1 MGGEKMYLIKNVEI
15 NNMVIKEPFIGDVLV
30 KNGKIN
36 KIGSG
41 IAEADATVIDGTD
54 KKLFPGFI
62 DAHTHLGLRE
72 SGIGFEGDDVNELSN
87 PLTPQLKAID
97 GINPLDKTFDEAREA
112 GITCVSSGPGSANVV
127 GGQFA
132 IIKTF
137 GHRIDKMV
145 VNPSHAMK
153 VAFGENPKRVYKG
166 LGVSP
171 QSRLAIAAELRNI
184 LTKAKTYLTA
194 IEAAGDDLSKM
205 PTYDNQ
211 LEALIPVLRREI
223 PLKAHAHRA
232 DDIFT
237 AIRIA
242 KEFNLKMT
250 LDHCSEGHLIV
261 DDLVE
266 EGYDAI
272 VGPTFGHKSK
282 YETKNKTFMTPGIL
296 QRAGVRV
303 AIMTDHPVIPVQY
316 LPIMAGLSAKAG
328 MERFE
333 ALKAITI
340 NPAEILGIEDRVG
353 TIEVGKD
360 ADLVLM
366 TAHPFELDAKVE
378 ITFVEGIVAY
388 KA

>member
-1 MGGEKMYLIKNVEI
+1 MYIIRNVEI
-15 NNMVIKEPFIGDVLV
+15 NDMVTREPVVGDVIIEAGKIKEIGQDL
-30 KNGKIN
+30 NTDGL
-36 KIGSG
+36 
-41 IAEADATVIDGTD
+41 TVIDGTD

-72 SGIGFEGDDVNELSN
+72 TGIGFEGDDVNEMSS
-87 PLTPQLKAID
+87 PLTPEINAID
-97 GINPLDKTFDEAREA
+97 GINPQDRTFDDAREA

-137 GHRIDKMV
+137 GHRVDDMI

-153 VAFGENPKRVYKG
+153 IAFGENPKRVYKG
-166 LGVSP
+166 LGMSP
-171 QSRLAIAAELRNI
+171 QSRLAIAAELRNV
-184 LTKAKTYLTA
+184 LTKAKMYLDKKK
-194 IEAAGDDLSKM
+194 AAGDDITKL
-205 PTYDNQ
+205 PAYDNK
-211 LEALIPVLRREI
+211 LEALLPVLKGEI

-242 KEFNLKMT
+242 KEFDVKLT
-250 LDHCSEGHLIV
+250 LDHCSDGHLIV
-261 DDLVE
+261 DDLVK
-266 EGYDAI
+266 EGYPAI
-272 VGPTFGHKSK
+272 VGPTFGHKTK
-282 YETKNKTFMTPGIL
+282 FETKNKTFETVGIL
-296 QRAGVRV
+296 QRAGVKV
-303 AIMTDHPVIPVQY
+303 AIMTDHPVIPVHY

-328 MERFE
+328 MDRFE

-360 ADLVLM
+360 ADVVLM
-366 TAHPFELDAKVE
+366 TAHPFELDSKVTHTFINGE
-378 ITFVEGIVAY
+378 IAY
-388 KA
+388 QG

>member
-1 MGGEKMYLIKNVEI
+1 MYLIKNVEI
-15 NNMVIKEPFIGDVLV
+15 NNMVEKEPFVGDVLV
-30 KNGKIN
+30 NNGKID
-36 KIGSG
+36 KIGSR
-41 IAEADATVIDGTD
+41 IEETKATVIDGTG

-72 SGIGFEGDDVNELSN
+72 SGIGFEGDDVNEMSN
-87 PLTPQLKAID
+87 PLTPELKAID
-97 GINPLDKTFDEAREA
+97 GINPLDKTFDDAREA
-112 GITCVSSGPGSANVV
+112 GITCVSSGPGSANII
-127 GGQFA
+127 GGQFT

-166 LGVSP
+166 LGISP
-171 QSRLAIAAELRNI
+171 QTRLSVAAELRNI
-184 LTKAKTYLTA
+184 FTMAKTYLA
-194 IEAAGDDLSKM
+194 NIEAAGDDLSKM
-205 PTYDNQ
+205 PKYNNK
-211 LEALIPVLRREI
+211 LEALIPVLKREI

-242 KEFNLKMT
+242 KEFNLKLT

-266 EGYDAI
+266 EGFDAI

-282 YETKNKTFMTPGIL
+282 YETKNKTFTTPGIL
-296 QRAGVRV
+296 QRAGIRV

-316 LPIMAGLSAKAG
+316 LPMMAGLSAKAG
-328 MERFE
+328 MDRFE

-340 NPAEILGIEDRVG
+340 NPAEILGIEERVG

-366 TAHPFELDAKVE
+366 TGHPFELDAKVD
-378 ITFVEGIVAY
+378 ITFVEGNVAY
-388 KA
+388 RA

>member
-1 MGGEKMYLIKNVEI
+1 MYLIKNVEI
-15 NNMVIKEPFIGDVLV
+15 NNMVTKEPFVGDVLV
-30 KNGKIN
+30 KNGKID
-36 KIGSG
+36 KIASV
-41 IAEADATVIDGTD
+41 IEEADATVIDGTA

-87 PLTPQLKAID
+87 PLTPQLRAID

-184 LTKAKTYLTA
+184 LSKAKTYLAT
-194 IEAAGDDLSKM
+194 IEAAGDDLSKL
-205 PTYDNQ
+205 PTYNNQ
-211 LEALIPVLRREI
+211 LEALIPVLKREI

-261 DDLVE
+261 EDLVE

-282 YETKNKTFMTPGIL
+282 FETKNKTFMTPGIL

>member
-1 MGGEKMYLIKNVEI
+1 MYLIKNVEI
-15 NNMVIKEPFIGDVLV
+15 NNMVEKEPFIGDVLV
-30 KNGKIN
+30 NNGKID

-41 IAEADATVIDGTD
+41 IEEANATVVDGTD

-72 SGIGFEGDDVNELSN
+72 SGIGFEGDDVNEMSN
-87 PLTPQLKAID
+87 PLTPELKAID

-112 GITCVSSGPGSANVV
+112 GITCVSSGPGSANVI

-137 GHRIDKMV
+137 GHRIDKMI

-166 LGVSP
+166 LSISP
-171 QSRLAIAAELRNI
+171 QTRLAVAAELRNI
-184 LTKAKTYLTA
+184 LTKAKTYLA
-194 IEAAGDDLSKM
+194 HIEAAGDDLSKM
-205 PTYDNQ
+205 PTYNNQ
-211 LEALIPVLRREI
+211 LEALIPVLKREI
-223 PLKAHAHRA
+223 PLKAHAHRT

-261 DDLVE
+261 EDLVE
-266 EGYDAI
+266 EGFDAI

-282 YETKNKTFMTPGIL
+282 YETKNKTFKTPGIL
-296 QRAGVRV
+296 QRAGVKV

-366 TAHPFELDAKVE
+366 TGHPFELDAKVE
-378 ITFVEGIVAY
+378 ITFVEGKVAY

>member
-1 MGGEKMYLIKNVEI
+1 MI
-15 NNMVIKEPFIGDVLV
+15 
-30 KNGKIN
+30 
-36 KIGSG
+36 
-41 IAEADATVIDGTD
+41 
-54 KKLFPGFI
+54 
-62 DAHTHLGLRE
+62 
-72 SGIGFEGDDVNELSN
+72 
-87 PLTPQLKAID
+87 
-97 GINPLDKTFDEAREA
+97 
-112 GITCVSSGPGSANVV
+112 
-127 GGQFA
+127 
-132 IIKTF
+132 
-137 GHRIDKMV
+137 

-153 VAFGENPKRVYKG
+153 IAFGENPKRVYKG

-171 QSRLAIAAELRNI
+171 QTRLAIAAELRNI
-184 LTKAKTYLTA
+184 LTKAKAYLSS
-194 IEAAGDDLSKM
+194 IEVAGDDLSKM

-211 LEALIPVLRREI
+211 LEAMIPVLRREI

-250 LDHCSEGHLIV
+250 IDHCSEGHLIV

-266 EGYDAI
+266 EGFDAI
-272 VGPTFGHKSK
+272 VGPTFGHKAK
-282 YETKNKTFMTPGIL
+282 FETKNKTFTTPSIL
-296 QRAGVRV
+296 QKAGIRV

-328 MERFE
+328 MDRFE

-366 TAHPFELDAKVE
+366 DGHPFELDAKVE
-378 ITFVEGIVAY
+378 FTFVEGIVAY

>member
-1 MGGEKMYLIKNVEI
+1 MYLIKNVEI
-15 NNMVIKEPFIGDVLV
+15 NNMVSKDAFIGDVLIS
-30 KNGKIN
+30 NN
-36 KIGSG
+36 KIKKISSN
-41 IAEADATVIDGTD
+41 IDETSAVVIDGTD

-72 SGIGFEGDDVNELSN
+72 SGIGFEGDDVNEMSN

-97 GINPLDKTFDEAREA
+97 GINPLDQTFDDAREA
-112 GITCVSSGPGSANVV
+112 GITCVSSGPGSANVI

-137 GHRIDKMV
+137 GNRIDKMI

-166 LGVSP
+166 LGTSP
-171 QSRLAIAAELRNI
+171 QTRLGVAAELRNI
-184 LTKAKTYLTA
+184 LTKARNYLTS
-194 IEAAGDDLSKM
+194 IEAAADDLSKM
-205 PTYDNQ
+205 PKYDNQ
-211 LEALIPVLRREI
+211 LEALIPVLNREI
-223 PLKAHAHRA
+223 PLKAHAHRT

-242 KEFNLKMT
+242 KEFNLKLT

-261 DDLVE
+261 EDLVE
-266 EGYDAI
+266 EGYHVI

-282 YETKNKTFMTPGIL
+282 YETKNKTFETPGIL
-296 QRAGVRV
+296 QRAGLKV

-316 LPIMAGLSAKAG
+316 LAIMAGLSAKAG
-328 MERFE
+328 MDRFE

-340 NPAEILGIEDRVG
+340 NPAEILGIGNRVG
-353 TIEVGKD
+353 TIEEGKD

-366 TAHPFELDAKVE
+366 TAHPFELDARVD
-378 ITFVEGIVAY
+378 ITFIEGQIAY
-388 KA
+388 RA

>member
-1 MGGEKMYLIKNVEI
+1 MYLIKNVEI
-15 NNMVIKEPFIGDVLV
+15 NNMVDKEPIIGDVLLN
-30 KNGKIN
+30 NGKID
-36 KIGSG
+36 KIGSN
-41 IAEADATVIDGTD
+41 IEEANATVVDGTN

-87 PLTPQLKAID
+87 PLTPELKAID

-112 GITCVSSGPGSANVV
+112 GITCVSSGPGSANII

-153 VAFGENPKRVYKG
+153 IAFGENPKRVYKG
-166 LGVSP
+166 LGISP
-171 QSRLAIAAELRNI
+171 QTRLAVAAELRNI
-184 LTKAKTYLTA
+184 LTMAKTYLA
-194 IEAAGDDLSKM
+194 KIEAAGDDIGKM
-205 PTYDNQ
+205 PTYNNK
-211 LEALIPVLRREI
+211 LEALIPVLKREI

-242 KEFNLKMT
+242 KEFNLKLT

-261 DDLVE
+261 EDLVE
-266 EGYDAI
+266 EGFDAI

-282 YETKNKTFMTPGIL
+282 YETKNKTFETPGIL
-296 QRAGVRV
+296 QRAGVKV

-316 LPIMAGLSAKAG
+316 LPMMAGLSAKAG

-366 TAHPFELDAKVE
+366 SGHPFELDAKVE
-378 ITFVEGIVAY
+378 FTFVEGKVAY

>member
-1 MGGEKMYLIKNVEI
+1 MYLIKNVEI
-15 NNMVIKEPFIGDVLV
+15 NNMVKKESFVGDVLV
-30 KNGKIN
+30 NNGKID
-36 KIGSG
+36 KIASR
-41 IAEADATVIDGTD
+41 IEEANATVIDGTD

-72 SGIGFEGDDVNELSN
+72 SGIGFEGDDVNEMSN
-87 PLTPQLKAID
+87 PLTPELKAID

-112 GITCVSSGPGSANVV
+112 GITCVSSGPGSANII
-127 GGQFA
+127 GGQFT

-166 LGVSP
+166 LGISP
-171 QSRLAIAAELRNI
+171 QTRLSVAAELRNI
-184 LTKAKTYLTA
+184 LTMAKTYLA
-194 IEAAGDDLSKM
+194 NIEAAGDDLSKM
-205 PTYDNQ
+205 PKYNNK
-211 LEALIPVLRREI
+211 LEALIPVLKREI

-242 KEFNLKMT
+242 KEFNLKLT

-266 EGYDAI
+266 EGFDAI

-282 YETKNKTFMTPGIL
+282 YETKNKTFTTPGIL
-296 QRAGVRV
+296 QRAGIRV

-316 LPIMAGLSAKAG
+316 LPMMAGLSAKAG
-328 MERFE
+328 MDRFE

-366 TAHPFELDAKVE
+366 TGHPFELDAKVD
-378 ITFVEGIVAY
+378 ITFVEGKVAY
-388 KA
+388 RA

>member
-1 MGGEKMYLIKNVEI
+1 MHLIKNVEI
-15 NNMVIKEPFIGDVLV
+15 NNMVTREPFVADVLIV
-30 KNGKIN
+30 DGKISQIEN
-36 KIGSG
+36 QIVSDE
-41 IAEADATVIDGTD
+41 AELIDGSNM
-54 KKLFPGFI
+54 KLFPGFI

-72 SGIGFEGDDVNELSN
+72 SGIGFEGDDVNETSS
-87 PLTPQLKAID
+87 PLTPQLRGID
-97 GINPLDKTFDEAREA
+97 GINPLDRTFDDAREA
-112 GITCVSSGPGSANVV
+112 GITCVSAGPGSANVV

-132 IIKTF
+132 IIKTY
-137 GHRIDKMV
+137 GRRIDNMI

-153 VAFGENPKRVYKG
+153 IAFGENPKRVYKN

-184 LTKAKTYLTA
+184 LTRTKVYLEKV
-194 IEAAGDDLSKM
+194 EAAGNDSSKM
-205 PTYDNQ
+205 PAYDHQ
-211 LEALIPVLRREI
+211 LEAMIPVLKREI
-223 PLKAHAHRA
+223 PLKAHAHRS

-250 LDHCSEGHLIV
+250 LDHCSDGHLIV

-272 VGPTFGHKSK
+272 VGPTFGHKTK
-282 YETKNKTFMTPGIL
+282 FETKNKTFETPGIL
-296 QRAGVRV
+296 QEAGIRV

-316 LPIMAGLSAKAG
+316 LPIMAGLCAKAG
-328 MERFE
+328 MDRFE

-366 TAHPFELDAKVE
+366 TGHPFELDAKVLM
-378 ITFVEGIVAY
+378 TMVEGQVAY

>member
-1 MGGEKMYLIKNVEI
+1 MYIIKNVEI
-15 NNMVIKEPFIGDVLV
+15 NNMVNEEPFIGDVLMD
-30 KNGKIN
+30 NGKIVQ
-36 KIGSG
+36 IGKDIDETSS
-41 IAEADATVIDGTD
+41 IVIDGTD

-87 PLTPQLKAID
+87 PLTPELKAID

-112 GITCVSSGPGSANVV
+112 GITCVSCGPGSANIV

-132 IIKTF
+132 IIKTC
-137 GHRIDKMV
+137 GHRIDKMI

-153 VAFGENPKRVYKG
+153 IAFGENPKRVYKG
-166 LGVSP
+166 LGMSP
-171 QSRLAIAAELRNI
+171 QTRLAVAAELRNI
-184 LTKAKTYLTA
+184 LTKTKTYIA
-194 IEAAGDDLSKM
+194 SIEAAGDDLSKM
-205 PTYDNQ
+205 PTYNNK
-211 LEALIPVLRREI
+211 LEAMIPVIKREI

-242 KEFNLKMT
+242 KEFNLKLT
-250 LDHCSEGHLIV
+250 LDHCSDGHLIV
-261 DDLVE
+261 EDLVE

-282 YETKNKTFMTPGIL
+282 YETKNKTFETPGIL

-316 LPIMAGLSAKAG
+316 LPMMAGLSAKAG
-328 MERFE
+328 MARFE

-340 NPAEILGIEDRVG
+340 NPAEILGIADRVG

-366 TAHPFELDAKVE
+366 TGHPFELDAKVE
-378 ITFVEGIVAY
+378 FTFIEGKVAY
-388 KA
+388 KAEDF

>member
-1 MGGEKMYLIKNVEI
+1 MYLIKNVEI
-15 NNMVIKEPFIGDVLV
+15 HNMVKDEPFIGDLLISQ
-30 KNGKIN
+30 GKIS
-36 KIGSG
+36 KIGQSIEEEG
-41 IAEADATVIDGTD
+41 VTIIDGKG

-72 SGIGFEGDDVNELSN
+72 SGIGFEGDDVNEASN
-87 PLTPQLKAID
+87 PITPELKAID
-97 GINPLDKTFDEAREA
+97 GINPLDQTFDDAREA
-112 GITCVSSGPGSANVV
+112 GITCVSSGPGSANVI

-132 IIKTF
+132 IIKTL
-137 GHRIDKMV
+137 GNRIDKMI

-166 LGVSP
+166 LGISP
-171 QSRLAIAAELRNI
+171 QTRLAVASELRNA
-184 LTKAKTYLTA
+184 LMKAKNYMEK
-194 IEAAGDDLSKM
+194 IHDAGDDLNKM
-205 PTYDNQ
+205 PSYDHQ
-211 LEALIPVLRREI
+211 LEALIPVLKREI
-223 PLKAHAHRA
+223 PLKAHAHRT

-266 EGYDAI
+266 EGFDAI

-282 YETKNKTFMTPGIL
+282 FETKNKTFTTPGVL
-296 QRAGVRV
+296 QRAGIKV

-328 MERFE
+328 MDRFE

-340 NPAEILGIEDRVG
+340 NPAEILGIENLVG
-353 TIEVGKD
+353 TIEIGKD

-366 TAHPFELDAKVE
+366 TGHPFELDAKVE
-378 ITFVEGIVAY
+378 ITFINGLVAY

>member
-1 MGGEKMYLIKNVEI
+1 L
-15 NNMVIKEPFIGDVLV
+15 
-30 KNGKIN
+30 
-36 KIGSG
+36 G
-41 IAEADATVIDGTD
+41 I
-54 KKLFPGFI
+54 
-62 DAHTHLGLRE
+62 
-72 SGIGFEGDDVNELSN
+72 
-87 PLTPQLKAID
+87 
-97 GINPLDKTFDEAREA
+97 
-112 GITCVSSGPGSANVV
+112 
-127 GGQFA
+127 
-132 IIKTF
+132 
-137 GHRIDKMV
+137 
-145 VNPSHAMK
+145 
-153 VAFGENPKRVYKG
+153 
-166 LGVSP
+166 SP
-171 QSRLAIAAELRNI
+171 QTRLAVAAELRNI
-184 LTKAKTYLTA
+184 LTMAKTYLA
-194 IEAAGDDLSKM
+194 KIEAAGDDISKM
-205 PTYDNQ
+205 PTYNNK
-211 LEALIPVLRREI
+211 LEALIPVLKREI

-242 KEFNLKMT
+242 KEFNLKLT

-261 DDLVE
+261 EDLVE

-282 YETKNKTFMTPGIL
+282 YETKNKTFETPGIL
-296 QRAGVRV
+296 QRAGVKV

-316 LPIMAGLSAKAG
+316 LPMMAGLSAKAG

-366 TAHPFELDAKVE
+366 SGHPFELDAQVE
-378 ITFVEGIVAY
+378 YTFVEGKVAY

>member
-1 MGGEKMYLIKNVEI
+1 MYLIKNVEI
-15 NNMVIKEPFIGDVLV
+15 HTMVKDEAFIGDVLV
-30 KNGKIN
+30 KEGKIAQ
-36 KIGSG
+36 
-41 IAEADATVIDGTD
+41 IADHIEAENVTIIDGHN

-72 SGIGFEGDDVNELSN
+72 SGIGFEGDDVNEASN
-87 PLTPQLKAID
+87 PITPELRAVD
-97 GINPLDKTFDEAREA
+97 GINPLDQTFEDARQA
-112 GITCVSSGPGSANVV
+112 GITCVSSGPGSANVI

-132 IIKTF
+132 IIKTH
-137 GHRIDKMV
+137 GHRIDKMLV
-145 VNPSHAMK
+145 EPSHAMK

-171 QSRLAIAAELRNI
+171 QTRLAVASELRNA
-184 LTKAKTYLTA
+184 LMKAKSYMDK
-194 IEAAGDDLSKM
+194 IDAADGDLNKM
-205 PTYDNQ
+205 PSYDHSMH
-211 LEALIPVLRREI
+211 ALIPVLKGQMPI
-223 PLKAHAHRA
+223 KAHAHRA

-266 EGYDAI
+266 EGFDAI

-282 YETKNKTFMTPGIL
+282 FETKNKTFTTPGIL
-296 QRAGVRV
+296 QKAGLRV

-328 MERFE
+328 MDRFE

-340 NPAEILGIEDRVG
+340 NPAAILGIEDKVG

-366 TAHPFELDAKVE
+366 TGHPFELDARVE
-378 ITFVEGIVAY
+378 VTFINGQIAY
-388 KA
+388 QG

>member
-1 MGGEKMYLIKNVEI
+1 MYLIKNVEV
-15 NNMVIKEPFIGDVLV
+15 NNMIKDEPFVSDVLI
-30 KNGKIN
+30 KDGKIETIN
-36 KIGSG
+36 EGL
-41 IAEADATVIDGTD
+41 EFEEATVIDGTG

-72 SGIGFEGDDVNELSN
+72 SGIGFEGDDVNEMSS
-87 PLTPQLKAID
+87 PVTPELRAID
-97 GINPLDKTFDEAREA
+97 GINPLDRTFDDAREA
-112 GITCVSSGPGSANVV
+112 GITCVSCGPGSANVV

-132 IIKTF
+132 IIKTH
-137 GHRIDKMV
+137 GHRIDNMI

-153 VAFGENPKRVYKG
+153 IAFGENPKRVYKG
-166 LGVSP
+166 LGISP
-171 QSRLAIAAELRNI
+171 QTRLAIAAELRNV
-184 LTKAKTYLTA
+184 LTKAKDYMKKIDL
-194 IEAAGDDLSKM
+194 AGEDASKM
-205 PTYDNQ
+205 PAYDNK

-242 KEFNLKMT
+242 KEFDLKMT
-250 LDHCSEGHLIV
+250 IDHCSDGHLIV
-261 DDLVE
+261 DDLVQ

-282 YETKNKTFMTPGIL
+282 YETKNKTFETPGVL
-296 QRAGVRV
+296 QRAGVKV

-328 MERFE
+328 MDRFE
-333 ALKAITI
+333 ALKTITI

-366 TAHPFELDAKVE
+366 SGHPFELDAKVE
-378 ITFVEGIVAY
+378 ITFVEGEIAY
-388 KA
+388 KK